1 MDLKKII
8 SQGESETVEFK
19 KSLSESKEIIKTIS
33 AFANTKG
40 GRIFVGVSNSGKVI
54 SVEIGKD
61 TIERLA
67 NQITQNTDPKVH
79 PHIIIEKINDKQ
91 VIIVKVKESS
101 DHLILA
107 FGRPYKR
114 VGKSTLRMG
123 KDEYERSILEKHK
136 DKLYFDSQI
145 CKEATLADIDKEKIK
160 WFLKKTKAERNLNID
175 YSTSSVEILKRINLL
190 IDNKPTNTA
199 ILMFSK
205 NPQRFFIQ
213 SEIRCARFKG
223 MKAVKPFIDMK
234 VIDGSIYEQIDQTEK
249 FILFN
254 IKKAAWIEPGKIERQ
269 EKWEYPPDAIREAII
284 NAIAHRDY
292 YSSANVHISI
302 FDDRI
307 EIWNPGKL
315 PPPLTP
321 KNLKEEHKSIPVNP
335 SLANLLFLI
344 KYIERWG
351 TGTNDIIKWCREEDL
366 PEPIFK
372 EVTGGFAVVLRKFQ
386 VPENLESLELNER
399 QKKAIEY
406 IISQKNRITNNEY
419 RKLFPGITDR
429 TVLNDLR
436 DMVKKEILVKVGKT
450 KNTFYQFRNN
460 SEIIPK

>member
-8 SQGESETVEFK
+8 SQDESETVEFK

-40 GRIFVGVSNSGKVI
+40 GRIFIGVSNYGKVLG
-54 SVEIGKD
+54 VEIGKD
-61 TIERLA
+61 TMEHLV
-67 NQITQNTDPKVH
+67 NQITQNTDPKVQ
-79 PHIIIEKINDKQ
+79 PHITVEKIDEKQ
-91 VIIVKVKESS
+91 IIIIKVKESP
-101 DHLILA
+101 DHLVLA

-114 VGKSTLRMG
+114 VGKSTIRMS
-123 KDEYERSILEKHK
+123 KDEYERIILEKHK

-145 CKEATLADIDKEKIK
+145 CKDAALADIDKEKIR
-160 WFLKKTKAERNLNID
+160 WFLKKAKAERNLDID
-175 YSTSSVEILKRINLL
+175 YTASPSEALKRLNLL
-190 IDNKPTNTA
+190 VDNKPTNTA
-199 ILMFSK
+199 ILMFGK
-205 NPQRFFIQ
+205 NPQRFLIQ
-213 SEIRCARFKG
+213 SEVRCARFKG
-223 MKAVKPFIDMK
+223 IKAVKPFIDMK
-234 VIDGSIYEQIDQTEK
+234 VVDGSIYEQIDQTEK

-292 YSSANVHISI
+292 NSPANVHISI
-302 FDDRI
+302 FDDRV

-351 TGTNDIIKWCREEDL
+351 TGTNDIMKWCREEGL

-386 VPENLESLELNER
+386 IPENLETLELNER

-406 IISQKNRITNNEY
+406 LKIHKNITRKMYIEINNISPRQANK
-419 RKLFPGITDR
+419 D
-429 TVLNDLR
+429 LNDLLEKR
-436 DMVKKEILVKVGKT
+436 LIRKQGRGRAISYIL
-450 KNTFYQFRNN
+450 
-460 SEIIPK
+460 E

>member
-8 SQGESETVEFK
+8 SQDESETVEFK
-19 KSLSESKEIIKTIS
+19 KSLNESKEIIKTIS

-40 GRIFVGVSNSGKVI
+40 GRIFIGVSNYGKVLG
-54 SVEIGKD
+54 VEIGKD
-61 TIERLA
+61 TMEHLV
-67 NQITQNTDPKVH
+67 NQITQNTDPKVQ
-79 PHIIIEKINDKQ
+79 PHITVEKIDEKQ
-91 VIIVKVKESS
+91 IIIIKVKESP
-101 DHLILA
+101 DHLVLA

-114 VGKSTLRMG
+114 VGKSTIRMS
-123 KDEYERSILEKHK
+123 KDEYERIILEKHK

-145 CKEATLADIDKEKIK
+145 CKDAALADIDKEKIR
-160 WFLKKTKAERNLNID
+160 WFLKKAKAERNLDID
-175 YSTSSVEILKRINLL
+175 YTASPSEALKRLNLL
-190 IDNKPTNTA
+190 VDNKPTNTA
-199 ILMFSK
+199 ILMFGK
-205 NPQRFFIQ
+205 NPQRFLIQ
-213 SEIRCARFKG
+213 SEVRCARFKG
-223 MKAVKPFIDMK
+223 IKAVKPFIDMK
-234 VIDGSIYEQIDQTEK
+234 VVDGSIYEQIDQTEK

-292 YSSANVHISI
+292 NSPANVHISI
-302 FDDRI
+302 FDDRV

-351 TGTNDIIKWCREEDL
+351 TGTNDIMKWCREEGL

-386 VPENLESLELNER
+386 IPENLETLELNER

-406 IISQKNRITNNEY
+406 LKIHKNITRKMYIEINNISPRQANK
-419 RKLFPGITDR
+419 D
-429 TVLNDLR
+429 LNDLLEKR
-436 DMVKKEILVKVGKT
+436 LIRKQGRGRAISYIL
-450 KNTFYQFRNN
+450 
-460 SEIIPK
+460 E

>member
-1 MDLKKII
+1 MII
-8 SQGESETVEFK
+8 ENFVGAAESEILEWK
-19 KSLSESKEIIKTIS
+19 SSLSQLNRIIETIS
-33 AFANTKG
+33 AFSNTKG
-40 GRIFVGVSNSGKVI
+40 GK
-54 SVEIGKD
+54 
-61 TIERLA
+61 
-67 NQITQNTDPKVH
+67 P
-79 PHIIIEKINDKQ
+79 
-91 VIIVKVKESS
+91 
-101 DHLILA
+101 
-107 FGRPYKR
+107 PYKR
-114 VGKSTLRMG
+114 VGKSTIKMS
-123 KDEYERSILEKHK
+123 KDEYERLILEKHR
-136 DKLYFDSQI
+136 DRLYFDSQI
-145 CKEATLADIDKEKIK
+145 CKEATLGDIDKEKIR
-160 WFLKKTKAERNLNID
+160 WFLRKAKVERSLDID
-175 YSTSSVEILKRINLL
+175 SSASSTEALKRLNLL

-199 ILMFSK
+199 ILMFGK

-213 SEIRCARFKG
+213 SEVRCARFKG
-223 MKAVKPFIDMK
+223 IEAVKPFIDMK
-234 VIDGSIYEQIDQTEK
+234 VINGSIYKQIDQAEK

-254 IKKAAWIEPGKIERQ
+254 IKKSAWIEEGKIERQ

-292 YSSANVHISI
+292 NSPANMHISI

-321 KNLKEEHKSIPVNP
+321 KDLKEEHKSIPVNP

-386 VPENLESLELNER
+386 IPENLESLELNER

-406 IISQKNRITNNEY
+406 LKIHKNITRKIYMEINNISPRQANK
-419 RKLFPGITDR
+419 D
-429 TVLNDLR
+429 LNDLFE
-436 DMVKKEILVKVGKT
+436 KKLIKKQGRGRAISYVLK
-450 KNTFYQFRNN
+450 
-460 SEIIPK
+460 

>member
-19 KSLSESKEIIKTIS
+19 KSASESKEIIKTIS

-40 GRIFVGVSNSGKVI
+40 GRIFIGISNSGKVI

-61 TIERLA
+61 TIERLV
-67 NQITQNTDPKVH
+67 NQITQNTDPKIH
-79 PHIIIEKINDKQ
+79 PHITTDKINDKQ

-101 DHLILA
+101 DHLVLA

-114 VGKSTLRMG
+114 VGKSTLRMS
-123 KDEYERSILEKHK
+123 KDEYERLILEKHK

-145 CKEATLADIDKEKIK
+145 CKEATLADIDKEKIR
-160 WFLKKTKAERNLNID
+160 WFLKKAKAERNLDID
-175 YSTSSVEILKRINLL
+175 YTASPPEALKRLNLL

-199 ILMFSK
+199 ILMFGK

-223 MKAVKPFIDMK
+223 IKAVKPFIDMK
-234 VIDGSIYEQIDQTEK
+234 VINGSIYEQIDQAEK

-292 YSSANVHISI
+292 NSSANVHISI

-386 VPENLESLELNER
+386 IPENLESLELNER

-406 IISQKNRITNNEY
+406 LKIHKKITNREY
-419 RKLFPGITDR
+419 QNLCPDVNRETLRKDLNGLINKKAIIRKGEKKGIYY
-429 TVLNDLR
+429 
-436 DMVKKEILVKVGKT
+436 EFI
-450 KNTFYQFRNN
+450 
-460 SEIIPK
+460 

>member
-19 KSLSESKEIIKTIS
+19 KSASESKEIIKTIS

-40 GRIFVGVSNSGKVI
+40 GRIFIGISNSGKVI

-61 TIERLA
+61 TIERLV
-67 NQITQNTDPKVH
+67 NQITQNTDPKIH
-79 PHIIIEKINDKQ
+79 PHITTDKINDKQ

-101 DHLILA
+101 DHLVLA

-114 VGKSTLRMG
+114 VGKSTLRMS
-123 KDEYERSILEKHK
+123 KDEYERLILEKHK

-145 CKEATLADIDKEKIK
+145 CKEATLADIDKEKIR
-160 WFLKKTKAERNLNID
+160 WFLKKAKAERNLDID
-175 YSTSSVEILKRINLL
+175 YTASPPEALKRLNLL

-199 ILMFSK
+199 ILMFGK

-223 MKAVKPFIDMK
+223 IKAVKPFIDMK
-234 VIDGSIYEQIDQTEK
+234 VINGSIYEQIDQAEK

-292 YSSANVHISI
+292 NSPANVHISI

-386 VPENLESLELNER
+386 IPENLESLELNER

-406 IISQKNRITNNEY
+406 LKKYRKITNREY
-419 RKLFPGITDR
+419 QNLCPDVNRETLRKDLNGLINKKAIIRKGEKKGIYY
-429 TVLNDLR
+429 
-436 DMVKKEILVKVGKT
+436 EFI
-450 KNTFYQFRNN
+450 
-460 SEIIPK
+460 

>member
-19 KSLSESKEIIKTIS
+19 KSLSESKEIVETIS
-33 AFANTKG
+33 AFANTIG
-40 GRIFVGVSNSGKVI
+40 GEVFIGISNSGKVLG
-54 SVEIGKD
+54 VEIGKD
-61 TIERLA
+61 TIERLV
-67 NQITQNTDPKVH
+67 NQITQNTDPKIQ
-79 PHIIIEKINDKQ
+79 PHITTDKGNNKQ
-91 VIIVKVKESS
+91 IIIVKVKESS
-101 DHLILA
+101 DHLVLA

-114 VGKSTLRMG
+114 VGKSTLKVS
-123 KDEYERSILEKHK
+123 KDEYERLILEKHR

-145 CKEATLADIDKEKIK
+145 CKEATLDDIDKEKIK
-160 WFLKKTKAERNLNID
+160 WFLRKAKVERSLDID
-175 YSTSSVEILKRINLL
+175 SSASSTEALKRLNLL

-199 ILMFSK
+199 ILMFGK

-213 SEIRCARFKG
+213 SEVRCARFKG
-223 MKAVKPFIDMK
+223 IKAVKPFIDMK
-234 VIDGSIYEQIDQTEK
+234 VINGSIYEQIDQAEK

-254 IKKAAWIEPGKIERQ
+254 IKKSAWIEAGKIERQ

-292 YSSANVHISI
+292 NSPANMHISI

-315 PPPLTP
+315 PSPLTLDD
-321 KNLKEEHKSIPVNP
+321 LKREHKSIPTNP

-386 VPENLESLELNER
+386 IPENLESLELNER

-406 IISQKNRITNNEY
+406 LKIHKNITRKIYMEINNISPRQANK
-419 RKLFPGITDR
+419 D
-429 TVLNDLR
+429 LNDLFE
-436 DMVKKEILVKVGKT
+436 KKLIRKQGRGRAISYVLK
-450 KNTFYQFRNN
+450 
-460 SEIIPK
+460 